1 MNVKALCLIGALCIS
16 VTARADDTSN
26 NFNMN
31 QSENNNNLSLTT
43 NIQQQ
48 TINTLEETRGY
59 LIQNNLLSQQQASQ
73 LYDSQ
78 IYGINMGGRLL
89 VEYLRLALP
98 NFSFSNDAYRYIF
111 RNLLRRY
118 IHAVCFNNNG

>member
-1 MNVKALCLIGALCIS
+1 GALCIS

-48 TINTLEETRGY
+48 TINTLEETRLY
-59 LIQNNLLSQQQASQ
+59 LIHDNLLSQQQASQ
-73 LYDSQ
+73 LEAWQ
-78 IYGINMGGRLL
+78 LLAIYCTFHTIDNN
-89 VEYLRLALP
+89 LRTIEP
-98 NFSFSNDAYRYIF
+98 NFSLANNTYHQIVRGTLYMFIHDF
-111 RNLLRRY
+111 LL
-118 IHAVCFNNNG
+118 NNNT